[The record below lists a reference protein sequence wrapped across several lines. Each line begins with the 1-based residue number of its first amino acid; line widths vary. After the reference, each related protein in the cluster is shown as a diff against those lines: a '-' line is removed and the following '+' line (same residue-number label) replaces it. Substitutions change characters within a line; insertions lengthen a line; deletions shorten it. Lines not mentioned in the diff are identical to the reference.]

1 LANIFKTINKVVME
15 KIGVFGTGV
24 VGNTIGTKLVQLGY
38 KVMMGSRTAANEKA
52 TAWVEANGKNASAG
66 TFKDTA
72 EFGDIIFNC
81 TKGESALEVFKQAGL
96 DEFHGKLVVD
106 ISNPLDFS
114 KGMPPALI
122 PEYTNTNSLGEEIQK
137 LLPEANVVK
146 TLNIVNCE
154 VMVDPKKSG
163 GDPTMFISGNKAEAK
178 EKIKAILKQFGWAD
192 IIDLGDIT
200 TARGTEM
207 LLPIWLRT
215 YMATGNG
222 YFGFKIIR

>member
-1 LANIFKTINKVVME
+1 ME
-15 KIGVFGTGV
+15 KIGVFGTGI

-52 TAWVEANGKNASAG
+52 IAWVDANGKSASSGA
-66 TFKDTA
+66 FEDTV

-81 TKGESALEVFKQAGL
+81 TKGESALEVFKQAGIVK
-96 DEFHGKLVVD
+96 FKGKVIVD
-106 ISNPLDFS
+106 VSNPLDFS
-114 KGMPPALI
+114 KGMPPSLL
-122 PEYTNTNSLGEEIQK
+122 PQYTNTNSLGEEIQK

-154 VMVDPKKSG
+154 VMVDAGKSG
-163 GDPTMFISGNKAEAK
+163 GDPTMFISGNSEEAK
-178 EKIKAILKQFGWAD
+178 EKIKALLNQFGWTD

-200 TARGTEM
+200 AARGTEM
-207 LLPIWLRT
+207 LLPLWLRT